1 MKLCKW
7 VVGMVVWVTLFAL
20 PAAGDGETGNG
31 EVFLSCETV
40 ADNEGC
46 TYVDDDGYSMLRF
59 TVESEPVETAAV
71 LPARLLV
78 VNCGTDGFNT
88 EVEVEETCNTP
99 GDDIKKHKN
108 KCPNCGKQYYRNK
121 VPRKCAGKITKTV
134 DKWELIRDGFAKS
147 LCSVYDE
154 QVPHL
159 VGFAGFSD
167 GGRVEVSEYI
177 DYSGMFSSLDG
188 MVSNMNTQSAGS
200 YVELFEGV
208 LDEVSS
214 QDKVQLAYVIFVLAG
229 IPESE
234 QLKCVELAERIR
246 EHCGVYVI
254 SQGDNLD
261 SSLLE
266 SLSDGNYSVLGSDYE
281 GYDRL
286 MSGASKVWSEAVN
299 RETTLLLPAGYDA
312 VLTIDIAGAML
323 DIKIDD
329 SRTDDRQNISLEQH
343 PDKTVISWDIGEL
356 DTTQSICV
364 MIRPREQT
372 GEGDSGD
379 GEVSGGGE
387 VGEADEALS
396 VNLSAELDYVS
407 NDSVSESLSLSDL
420 ALTYYTVSFEIDGK
434 HAEPCVYRYI
444 LPENAKLPTAPEV
457 AVNAGYRHNGWF
469 PEYVPGRVTR
479 SIVYTP
485 KFDELTA
492 DIAFEAGVGGSV
504 SIDGSESDCHEYDG
518 VKAVTGVLDLTARAE
533 ESDDDY
539 VFVGWYIG
547 DRLISTE
554 PELAVTPADD
564 NGSAVWT
571 DRTYTAVFV
580 QRYQLV
586 SKVEL
591 KISSGSAEKE
601 YDGEPLVCDELFAT
615 AEVTYK
621 DGTKANLPL
630 DIVRTGEN
638 EYRLSDRMGWFVYE
652 VHVTGQ
658 RTDEGSSENS
668 ISVLRLESKVEVAVL
683 TNPGRLVVTDPN
695 FLVPVGSLTIV
706 NNVIAP
712 DGFDKT
718 EFTYEVYSFDTDV
731 LIETITLGAG
741 ESVSIPI
748 VGGSYRVAPVDT
760 DVDGF
765 VCKVVYGELD
775 SDGNNDSD
783 GESPIYSD
791 GSVNVAPIGAT
802 ELRVTLIYSPE
813 RVCHYA
819 YINGYEDGTIRP
831 LKPLTRAETAA
842 IFYRLMGT
850 GYEETYASG
859 TYASGASSYGAD
871 SNGDTVDS
879 FIKASPYT
887 DVGVDAWYYDELLAL
902 TEAGVFN
909 GYPDGSFKPEQ
920 TISRGE
926 FIKAAARFFA
936 EVDPSGSRYSHNGAW
951 PDRDVG
957 EERLLYLFGNGIDG
971 AGVADADDT
980 SSTNGTNV
988 TSGTNDTNGT
998 NGTSVADYTG
1008 DMSSAGQALPISRAE
1023 AVFIINYALGRDDY
1037 EVEYPSDMPVFSDNS
1052 DPSEVYFAAIQE
1064 AAVTH
1069 ICIAGDDEVWTG
1081 LLDDYSVIYNNDN

>member
-7 VVGMVVWVTLFAL
+7 VVGMILAVTLFAL

-31 EVFLSCETV
+31 EVFLSWESV

-59 TVESEPVETAAV
+59 TVESEPVETSAV

-78 VNCGTDGFNT
+78 VNCGTAGFDT
-88 EVEVEETCNTP
+88 EVEVEEECNTTRAE
-99 GDDIKKHKN
+99 IKKSGYV
-108 KCPNCGKQYYRNK
+108 CPVCQKRYTASNCPANCTGTY
-121 VPRKCAGKITKTV
+121 TV
-134 DKWELIRDGFAKS
+134 RTESWELARGSFAERLYS
-147 LCSVYDE
+147 IYDNT
-154 QVPHL
+154 VPHL

-167 GGRVEVSEYI
+167 GGRVEVSEYA

-329 SRTDDRQNISLEQH
+329 SRTDDKQNISLEPY
-343 PDKTVISWDIGEL
+343 PDKAVISCNIGEL
-356 DTTQSICV
+356 DKSQSIYV
-364 MIRPREQT
+364 MVRPREQT
-372 GEGDSGD
+372 GEGDNGD

-387 VGEADEALS
+387 VGEADEVLS
-396 VNLSAELDYVS
+396 VKLSAKLKYD
-407 NDSVSESLSLSDL
+407 NINSESESSSLDDL
-420 ALTYYTVSFEIDGK
+420 AFNYYAVSFEIDDR

-444 LPENAKLPTAPEV
+444 LPEDAKLPNTPEV
-457 AVNAGYRHNGWF
+457 AVNAGYRLNGWF
-469 PEYVPGRVTR
+469 PEYAPGKVTR

-492 DIAFEAGVGGSV
+492 DIAFEAGAGGSV
-504 SIDGSESDCHEYDG
+504 SIDGSKYDCHEYTD
-518 VKAVTGVLDLTARAE
+518 VEAVTGELDLTVKA
-533 ESDDDY
+533 ESDDDDY
-539 VFVGWYIG
+539 LFAGWYIG

-564 NGSAVWT
+564 GGSAVWT
-571 DRTYTAVFV
+571 DRVYTAVFV
-580 QRYQLV
+580 QSYQLV
-586 SKVEL
+586 SRVEL

-601 YDGEPLVCDELFAT
+601 YDGEPLVCDELFAA

-621 DGTKANLPL
+621 DGTKADLPL

-638 EYRLSDRMGWFVYE
+638 EYRLSDRRGWFVYE

-668 ISVLRLESKVEVAVL
+668 ISAARRESKVEVRV
-683 TNPGRLVVTDPN
+683 TTEPGRLVVTEP
-695 FLVPVGSLTIV
+695 FFVVTVGSLTIV

-718 EFTYEVYSFDTDV
+718 EFTYEIYSSDTGA
-731 LIETITLGAG
+731 LIKTITLGAG

-748 VGGSYRVAPVDT
+748 IGGSYRVAPVDT

-765 VCKVVYGELD
+765 VCEVVYGELD

-813 RVCHYA
+813 RVYHYA

-850 GYEETYASG
+850 GYEETEASGTYASG
-859 TYASGASSYGAD
+859 TDTSGTDASGASSYGAD

-879 FIKASPYT
+879 FIKTSPYT
-887 DVGVDAWYYDELLAL
+887 DVRVDAWYYDELLAL

-920 TISRGE
+920 IISRGE

-936 EVDPSGSRYSHNGAW
+936 EVDPNGSMYSHDVAW
-951 PDRDVG
+951 SSRDVS
-957 EERLLYLFGNGIDG
+957 EECLLYLFGDGIDG
-971 AGVADADDT
+971 AGAADAYVRDT
-980 SSTNGTNV
+980 
-988 TSGTNDTNGT
+988 
-998 NGTSVADYTG
+998 A
-1008 DMSSAGQALPISRAE
+1008 DMSSAGQAIPISRAE

-1069 ICIAGDDEVWTG
+1069 ECIVGADSGYAAISAPDCGE
-1081 LLDDYSVIYNNDN
+1081 

>member
-1 MKLCKW
+1 M
-7 VVGMVVWVTLFAL
+7 
-20 PAAGDGETGNG
+20 
-31 EVFLSCETV
+31 
-40 ADNEGC
+40 
-46 TYVDDDGYSMLRF
+46 
-59 TVESEPVETAAV
+59 
-71 LPARLLV
+71 
-78 VNCGTDGFNT
+78 
-88 EVEVEETCNTP
+88 
-99 GDDIKKHKN
+99 
-108 KCPNCGKQYYRNK
+108 
-121 VPRKCAGKITKTV
+121 
-134 DKWELIRDGFAKS
+134 IRDGFAKS

-167 GGRVEVSEYI
+167 GGRVEVSEYAY
-177 DYSGMFSSLDG
+177 YSESLSSLNDMIG
-188 MVSNMNTQSAGS
+188 SMNADNAGS
-200 YVELFEGV
+200 YVELFETA
-208 LDEVSS
+208 LDSVSNLTDD
-214 QDKVQLAYVIFVLAG
+214 QPAYVIFVLAG
-229 IPESE
+229 IPETE
-234 QLKCVELAERIR
+234 RQECIELAERIR

-254 SQGDNLD
+254 SLGNDLD

-266 SLSDGNYSVLGSDYE
+266 SLSGGYYKTFDSDYE
-281 GYDRL
+281 SYDL
-286 MSGASKVWSEAVN
+286 LLSDASDVWCDSVN
-299 RETTLLLPAGYDA
+299 RETTQLLPAGYDA
-312 VLTIDIAGAML
+312 VLTVDIAGDML
-323 DIKIDD
+323 DVKIADSNAAD
-329 SRTDDRQNISLEQH
+329 SNATYSRTYDKQNISLEQH
-343 PDKTVISWDIGEL
+343 PDKAVISWEIGEL

-364 MIRPREQT
+364 MVRPREQT

-485 KFDELTA
+485 EFDELTA

-518 VKAVTGVLDLTARAE
+518 VEAVTGVFDLTARAE
-533 ESDDDY
+533 ESDDY
-539 VFVGWYIG
+539 IFVGWYLG
-547 DRLISTE
+547 GQLISTE

-564 NGSAVWT
+564 DGSAVWT

-591 KISSGSAEKE
+591 RISSGSAEKE
-601 YDGEPLVCDELFAT
+601 YDGEPLVCDELFAA

-638 EYRLSDRMGWFVYE
+638 EYRLSDRRGWFVYE

-668 ISVLRLESKVEVAVL
+668 ISAARRESKVEVRV
-683 TNPGRLVVTDPN
+683 TTEPGRLVVTDPH

-718 EFTYEVYSFDTDV
+718 EFTYEVYSSDTGA
-731 LIETITLGAG
+731 LIETITLGTG

-748 VGGSYRVAPVDT
+748 IGGSYRVAPVDT

-783 GESPIYSD
+783 HIYSD
-791 GSVNVAPIGAT
+791 GSIDVAPIGAT

-813 RVCHYA
+813 RVYHYA

-831 LKPLTRAETAA
+831 LKPLTRAEAAA

-850 GYEETYASG
+850 GYEETEASGTYASGTDTSG
-859 TYASGASSYGAD
+859 TYASGASSSGAD

-879 FIKASPYT
+879 FVKTSPYT
-887 DVGVDAWYYDELLAL
+887 DVTVEAWYYDELLAL

>member
-159 VGFAGFSD
+159 VGFAGFGDS
-167 GGRVEVSEYI
+167 GSVEVSEYTN
-177 DYSGMFSSLDG
+177 YSKPLSSLNDMIG
-188 MVSNMNTQSAGS
+188 SMNADNAGS
-200 YVELFEGV
+200 YVELFETA
-208 LDEVSS
+208 LDSVSNLTDD
-214 QDKVQLAYVIFVLAG
+214 QPAYVIFVLAG
-229 IPESE
+229 IPETE
-234 QLKCVELAERIR
+234 RQECIELAERIR

-254 SQGDNLD
+254 SLGNDLD

-266 SLSDGNYSVLGSDYE
+266 SLSGENYSVLGSDYE
-281 GYDRL
+281 RY
-286 MSGASKVWSEAVN
+286 ASLLSDASDVWCDSVN

-312 VLTIDIAGAML
+312 VLTVDIAGDML

-329 SRTDDRQNISLEQH
+329 SRTDDRLNISLEQH
-343 PDKTVISWDIGEL
+343 PDKAVISCNIGEL
-356 DTTQSICV
+356 DKSQSIYV
-364 MIRPREQT
+364 MVRPREQT

-387 VGEADEALS
+387 VGEADEAVS

-407 NDSVSESLSLSDL
+407 NDSVSKSLSLSDL
-420 ALTYYTVSFEIDGK
+420 AFNYYAVSFEIDDR
-434 HAEPCVYRYI
+434 HAEAHTYRYI

-457 AVNAGYRHNGWF
+457 AVYAGYRHNGWY
-469 PEYVPGRVTR
+469 PEYAPGKVTR

-518 VKAVTGVLDLTARAE
+518 VKAVTGVFDLTARAE
-533 ESDDDY
+533 SDDDDY
-539 VFVGWYIG
+539 IFVGWYIG
-547 DRLISTE
+547 DKLISTE

-564 NGSAVWT
+564 GGSAVWT
-571 DRTYTAVFV
+571 DRVYTAVFV
-580 QRYQLV
+580 QSYQLV
-586 SKVEL
+586 SRVEL

-601 YDGEPLVCDELFAT
+601 YDGEPLVCDELFAA

-621 DGTKANLPL
+621 DGTKADLPL

-652 VHVTGQ
+652 AHVTGQ

-668 ISVLRLESKVEVAVL
+668 ISAVLLESKVEVRV
-683 TNPGRLVVTDPN
+683 TTEPGRLVVTDPH

-718 EFTYEVYSFDTDV
+718 EFTYEIYSSDTGV
-731 LIETITLGAG
+731 LIETVTLGAG

-748 VGGSYRVAPVDT
+748 IGGSYRVAPVDT

-765 VCKVVYGELD
+765 VCEVVYGELD
-775 SDGNNDSD
+775 TDGNNGSD
-783 GESPIYSD
+783 HIYSD

-813 RVCHYA
+813 QVCHYA

-842 IFYRLMGT
+842 IFYRLMGND
-850 GYEETYASG
+850 AAG
-859 TYASGASSYGAD
+859 TSSSASSDGTSAD
-871 SNGDTVDS
+871 STSSSTSSFDTSSDAAVADS
-879 FIKASPYT
+879 FIKDSPYT
-887 DVGVDAWYYDELLAL
+887 DVTVEAWYYDELLAL

-936 EVDPSGSRYSHNGAW
+936 EADPSGSRYSHNGAW
-951 PDRDVG
+951 SGRDVS
-957 EERLLYLFGNGIDG
+957 EECLLYMFGDGIDG

-980 SSTNGTNV
+980 NS
-988 TSGTNDTNGT
+988 T

-1023 AVFIINYALGRDDY
+1023 AIFIINYALGRDNY

-1069 ICIAGDDEVWTG
+1069 ECIVGADSGYAAISAPDCGE
-1081 LLDDYSVIYNNDN
+1081 

>member
-7 VVGMVVWVTLFAL
+7 VVGMILAVTLFAL
-20 PAAGDGETGNG
+20 PAAGAG
-31 EVFLSCETV
+31 EVILSFEPV
-40 ADNEGC
+40 ADGDGY
-46 TYVDDDGYSMLRF
+46 TYVDDDGYSILRF
-59 TVESEPVETAAV
+59 TVESEPVETSAV

-88 EVEVEETCNTP
+88 EVEVEEECNTTRAE
-99 GDDIKKHKN
+99 IKKSGYV
-108 KCPNCGKQYYRNK
+108 CPVCQKRYTASNCPANCTGTY
-121 VPRKCAGKITKTV
+121 TV
-134 DKWELIRDGFAKS
+134 RTESWELARGSFAERLYS
-147 LCSVYDE
+147 IYDNT
-154 QVPHL
+154 VPHL

-167 GGRVEVSEYI
+167 GGRVEVSEYA
-177 DYSGMFSSLDG
+177 YYLESLSSLND
-188 MVSNMNTQSAGS
+188 MISNMNTQSAGL
-200 YVELFEGV
+200 YVELFETA
-208 LDEVSS
+208 LDSVSNLTDN
-214 QDKVQLAYVIFVLAG
+214 QPAYVIFVLAG

-234 QLKCVELAERIR
+234 RQECIELAERIR
-246 EHCGVYVI
+246 EYCGVYVI
-254 SQGDNLD
+254 SLGNDPD
-261 SSLLE
+261 SSLLN
-266 SLSDGNYSVLGSDYE
+266 SLSDGNYSVLGSYYE
-281 GYDRL
+281 SYDL
-286 MSGASKVWSEAVN
+286 LLSDASDVWYDSVN
-299 RETTLLLPAGYDA
+299 RETTQLLPAGYDA

-323 DIKIDD
+323 DVKIADSHAAD
-329 SRTDDRQNISLEQH
+329 SNATYSRTDDKQNISLEQH
-343 PDKTVISWDIGEL
+343 PDKAVISWDIGEL

-364 MIRPREQT
+364 MIRPKEQIVD
-372 GEGDSGD
+372 ESGD
-379 GEVSGGGE
+379 NGEAGGNGDVSGY
-387 VGEADEALS
+387 GEAGKPDELT
-396 VNLSAELDYVS
+396 VKLSAKLDYVS
-407 NDSVSESLSLSDL
+407 ADSKSESRSLDDI
-420 ALTYYTVSFEIDGK
+420 AFNYYAVSFEIDDR
-434 HAEPCVYRYI
+434 HAEAHTYRYI

-457 AVNAGYRHNGWF
+457 AAYAGYRHNGWY
-469 PEYVPGRVTR
+469 PEYAPGKVTR

-485 KFDELTA
+485 EFDELTA

-504 SIDGSESDCHEYDG
+504 SIDGSKYDCHEYAD
-518 VKAVTGVLDLTARAE
+518 VEAVTGELDLTVRA
-533 ESDDDY
+533 ESDDVDY
-539 VFVGWYIG
+539 LFVGWYIG

-571 DRTYTAVFV
+571 DRVYTAVFV

-586 SKVEL
+586 SRVEL
-591 KISSGSAEKE
+591 RISSGSAEKE
-601 YDGEPLVCDELFAT
+601 YDGDPLVCDELFAT

-638 EYRLSDRMGWFVYE
+638 EYLLSDRMGWFVYE
-652 VHVTGQ
+652 AHVTGQ
-658 RTDEGSSENS
+658 RTDEGSSENG

-718 EFTYEVYSFDTDV
+718 EFTYEIYSSDTGA
-731 LIETITLGAG
+731 LIETVTLGAG

-748 VGGSYRVAPVDT
+748 IGGNYRVAPVDA

-765 VCKVVYGELD
+765 VCEVVYGKTGSTG
-775 SDGNNDSD
+775 SDN
-783 GESPIYSD
+783 D
-791 GSVNVAPIGAT
+791 GSVNVAPIGTT

-813 RVCHYA
+813 RVYHYA

-842 IFYRLMGT
+842 IFYRLMGND
-850 GYEETYASG
+850 AAG
-859 TYASGASSYGAD
+859 TSSSASSDEISAD
-871 SNGDTVDS
+871 STSSSASSDAAVVDS
-879 FIKASPYT
+879 FVKTSPYT
-887 DVGVDAWYYDELLAL
+887 DVRVDAWYYDELLAL

-936 EVDPSGSRYSHNGAW
+936 EVDPSGSRYAHNGAW
-951 PDRDVG
+951 SGRDVS
-957 EERLLYLFGNGIDG
+957 EECLLYMFGDGIDG

-980 SSTNGTNV
+980 SDTNDM
-988 TSGTNDTNGT
+988 SGT
-998 NGTSVADYTG
+998 DYTA
-1008 DMSSAGQALPISRAE
+1008 DMSSTGQALPISRAE
-1023 AVFIINYALGRDDY
+1023 AVFIINYALGRDSY

-1069 ICIAGDDEVWTG
+1069 ECIAGADSGYAAISAPDCGE
-1081 LLDDYSVIYNNDN
+1081 

>member
-7 VVGMVVWVTLFAL
+7 VVGMILAVALFAL

-31 EVFLSCETV
+31 EVFLSWESV
-40 ADNEGC
+40 ADGDGY
-46 TYVDDDGYSMLRF
+46 TYVDDDGYSLLRF
-59 TVESEPVETAAV
+59 TVESEPVETSAV

-99 GDDIKKHKN
+99 SDDIKKNKN
-108 KCPNCGKQYYRNK
+108 KCPNCGQKYNISN
-121 VPRKCAGKITKTV
+121 VPPKCSGKITKTV

-147 LCSVYDE
+147 LHSVYDE

-159 VGFAGFSD
+159 VGFAGFGDS
-167 GGRVEVSEYI
+167 GSVEVSEYA
-177 DYSGMFSSLDG
+177 DYSESLSSLNG
-188 MVSNMNTQSAGS
+188 MIGSMDADNAGA
-200 YVELFEGV
+200 YAELFETA
-208 LDEVSS
+208 LDSVSNLTDD
-214 QDKVQLAYVIFVLAG
+214 QPAYVIFVLAG
-229 IPESE
+229 IPETE
-234 QLKCVELAERIR
+234 RQECIELAERIR

-254 SQGDNLD
+254 SLGNDLD
-261 SSLLE
+261 SSLPD
-266 SLSDGNYSVLGSDYE
+266 SLSDGNHITLGSDYE
-281 GYDRL
+281 GYDSL
-286 MSGASKVWSEAVN
+286 LSYASDVWCDSVN
-299 RETTLLLPAGYDA
+299 RETTQLLPAGYDA
-312 VLTIDIAGAML
+312 VLTVDIAGDML
-323 DIKIDD
+323 DVKAAD
-329 SRTDDRQNISLEQH
+329 SNAADSKTDDVNAADSNVADSKTYDKQNISLEQH
-343 PDKTVISWDIGEL
+343 PDKAVISWEIGEL

-364 MIRPREQT
+364 MIRPREQI
-372 GEGDSGD
+372 GDESSSD
-379 GEVSGGGE
+379 GEVGKPAE
-387 VGEADEALS
+387 LS
-396 VNLSAELDYVS
+396 VKLSAELVYVS

-420 ALTYYTVSFEIDGK
+420 ALTYYTVSFEIDDR
-434 HAEPCVYRYI
+434 HAEAHTYRYI

-457 AVNAGYRHNGWF
+457 AVNAGYRHNGWY

-485 KFDELTA
+485 EFDELTA

-518 VKAVTGVLDLTARAE
+518 VKAVTGELDLTVKA
-533 ESDDDY
+533 ESDDDDY
-539 VFVGWYIG
+539 IFVGWYLG
-547 DRLISTE
+547 GQLISTE

-586 SKVEL
+586 SRVEL

-601 YDGEPLVCDELFAT
+601 YDGEPLVCDELFAA

-621 DGTKANLPL
+621 DGTKADLPL

-638 EYRLSDRMGWFVYE
+638 EYLLSDRRGWFVYE
-652 VHVTGQ
+652 VYVTGQ

-668 ISVLRLESKVEVAVL
+668 ISVLPLEPKVEVAVL
-683 TNPGRLVVTDPN
+683 TNPGRLVVTEP
-695 FLVPVGSLTIV
+695 FFMVTVGSLTIV

-712 DGFDKT
+712 DSFDKT
-718 EFTYEVYSFDTDV
+718 EYTYEVRSAETDV

-748 VGGSYRVAPVDT
+748 IGGSYRVAPVDT

-813 RVCHYA
+813 RVYHYA

-842 IFYRLMGT
+842 IFYRLMGND
-850 GYEETYASG
+850 EAG
-859 TYASGASSYGAD
+859 TSSSASSDETSAD
-871 SNGDTVDS
+871 STSSSASSDAAVVDS
-879 FIKASPYT
+879 FIKDSPYT
-887 DVGVDAWYYDELLAL
+887 DVTVEAWYYDELLAL
-902 TEAGVFN
+902 TEDGVFN

-936 EVDPSGSRYSHNGAW
+936 EVDPSGSRYAQGGAW
-951 PDRDVG
+951 SGRDVS
-957 EERLLYLFGNGIDG
+957 EECLLYMFGDGIDG

-980 SSTNGTNV
+980 SSTNGT
-988 TSGTNDTNGT
+988 SDT
-998 NGTSVADYTG
+998 DYTA

-1023 AVFIINYALGRDDY
+1023 AIFIINYALGRDDY

-1069 ICIAGDDEVWTG
+1069 ECIVGGE
-1081 LLDDYSVIYNNDN
+1081 

>member
-7 VVGMVVWVTLFAL
+7 VVGMVVWVALFAL

-40 ADNEGC
+40 ADNEGY
-46 TYVDDDGYSMLRF
+46 TYVDDDGYSLVEF
-59 TVESEPVETAAV
+59 TVESEPVETSAV

-78 VNCGTDGFNT
+78 VNCGTAGFDT
-88 EVEVEETCNTP
+88 EVEVEEECNTTRAE
-99 GDDIKKHKN
+99 IKKSGYV
-108 KCPNCGKQYYRNK
+108 CPVCQKRYTASNCPANCTGTY
-121 VPRKCAGKITKTV
+121 TV
-134 DKWELIRDGFAKS
+134 RTESWELARGSFAERLYS
-147 LCSVYDE
+147 IYDNT
-154 QVPHL
+154 VPHL

-177 DYSGMFSSLDG
+177 DYSGMFSSLDD

-214 QDKVQLAYVIFVLAG
+214 QDNVQPEYVIFVLAG
-229 IPESE
+229 IPETE
-234 QLKCVELAERIR
+234 RQKCIELAERIQ

-254 SQGDNLD
+254 SLGNDLD

-266 SLSDGNYSVLGSDYE
+266 SLSGENYSVLGSDYE

-286 MSGASKVWSEAVN
+286 MSDASKVWSEAVN
-299 RETTLLLPAGYDA
+299 RETTQLLPAGYDA

-323 DIKIDD
+323 DVKIDD
-329 SRTDDRQNISLEQH
+329 SRTDDRLNISLEQH
-343 PDKTVISWDIGEL
+343 PDKAVISWEIGEL

-364 MIRPREQT
+364 MIRPKEQI
-372 GEGDSGD
+372 GDESSSD
-379 GEVSGGGE
+379 GEAGKPAE
-387 VGEADEALS
+387 LS
-396 VNLSAELDYVS
+396 VKLSAKLKYDNINSE
-407 NDSVSESLSLSDL
+407 SESLSLSDL

-457 AVNAGYRHNGWF
+457 AVYAGYRHNGWH
-469 PEYVPGRVTR
+469 PEYTPGSVTR

-485 KFDELTA
+485 EFDELTA
-492 DIAFEAGVGGSV
+492 DIIFEAGVGGSV
-504 SIDGSESDCHEYDG
+504 SIDGSESDHHEYDD
-518 VKAVTGVLDLTARAE
+518 VKAVTGELDLTVKA
-533 ESDDDY
+533 ESDDDDY
-539 VFVGWYIG
+539 LFAGWYIG
-547 DRLISTE
+547 DKLISTE

-571 DRTYTAVFV
+571 DRVYTAVFV

-586 SKVEL
+586 SRVEL

-601 YDGEPLVCDELFAT
+601 YDGEPLVCDELFAA

-621 DGTKANLPL
+621 DGTKADLPL

-638 EYRLSDRMGWFVYE
+638 EYRLSDQRGWFVYE

-668 ISVLRLESKVEVAVL
+668 ISVLPLESRGEVAVL
-683 TNPGRLVVTDPN
+683 TNPGRLVVTDP
-695 FLVPVGSLTIV
+695 FFVVTVGSLTIV

-712 DGFDKT
+712 DSFDKT
-718 EFTYEVYSFDTDV
+718 EYTYEVRSADTDV

-748 VGGSYRVAPVDT
+748 IGGSYRVAPVDT

-765 VCKVVYGELD
+765 VCEVVYGELD

-783 GESPIYSD
+783 HIYSD
-791 GSVNVAPIGAT
+791 GSVNVAPIGTT
-802 ELRVTLIYSPE
+802 ELAVTLIYSPE
-813 RVCHYA
+813 RVYHYA

-842 IFYRLMGT
+842 IFYRLMGND
-850 GYEETYASG
+850 AAG
-859 TYASGASSYGAD
+859 TSSSASSDETSAD
-871 SNGDTVDS
+871 STSSSASSDAAVADS
-879 FIKASPYT
+879 FIKDSPYT
-887 DVGVDAWYYDELLAL
+887 DVRVDAWYYDELLAL

-936 EVDPSGSRYSHNGAW
+936 EADPSGSRYSHNGAW
-951 PDRDVG
+951 SDRDVS
-957 EERLLYLFGNGIDG
+957 EERLLYMFGNGIDG

-980 SSTNGTNV
+980 SSTNGT
-988 TSGTNDTNGT
+988 SDTNGT
-998 NGTSVADYTG
+998 SGTSGTSIADYTG
-1008 DMSSAGQALPISRAE
+1008 DMSSIGQALPISRAE
-1023 AVFIINYALGRDDY
+1023 AVFIINYALGRDSC

-1052 DPSEVYFAAIQE
+1052 DPNEVYFAAIQE

-1069 ICIAGDDEVWTG
+1069 ECIVGADSGYAAISAPDCGE
-1081 LLDDYSVIYNNDN
+1081 

>member
-7 VVGMVVWVTLFAL
+7 VVGMILAVTLFAL
-20 PAAGDGETGNG
+20 PAAGDGG
-31 EVFLSCETV
+31 VILSCETV
-40 ADNEGC
+40 ADGEGY
-46 TYVDDDGYSMLRF
+46 TYVDDDGYSLVEF
-59 TVESEPVETAAV
+59 TVESEPVETSAV

-78 VNCGTDGFNT
+78 VNCGTAGFDT
-88 EVEVEETCNTP
+88 EVEVEEECNTTRAE
-99 GDDIKKHKN
+99 IKKSGYV
-108 KCPNCGKQYYRNK
+108 CPVCQKKYTASNCPANCTGTY
-121 VPRKCAGKITKTV
+121 TV
-134 DKWELIRDGFAKS
+134 RTESWELARGSFAERLYS
-147 LCSVYDE
+147 IYDNT
-154 QVPHL
+154 VPHL

-286 MSGASKVWSEAVN
+286 MSDASKVWSEAVN

-323 DIKIDD
+323 DVKIDD
-329 SRTDDRQNISLEQH
+329 SRTDDKQNISLEPY
-343 PDKTVISWDIGEL
+343 PDKAVISCNIGEL
-356 DTTQSICV
+356 DKSQSIYV
-364 MIRPREQT
+364 MVRPREQT
-372 GEGDSGD
+372 GEGDNGD

-387 VGEADEALS
+387 VGEADEVLS
-396 VNLSAELDYVS
+396 VKLSAKLKYD
-407 NDSVSESLSLSDL
+407 NINSESESSSLDDL
-420 ALTYYTVSFEIDGK
+420 AFNYYAVSFEIDDR

-444 LPENAKLPTAPEV
+444 LPEDAKLPNTPEV
-457 AVNAGYRHNGWF
+457 AVNAGYRLNGWF
-469 PEYVPGRVTR
+469 PEYAPGKVTR

-485 KFDELTA
+485 EFDELTA
-492 DIAFEAGVGGSV
+492 DIIFEAGVGGSV
-504 SIDGSESDCHEYDG
+504 SIDRSESDRHEYAG
-518 VKAVTGVLDLTARAE
+518 VKAVTGELDLTVKA
-533 ESDDDY
+533 ESDDDDY
-539 VFVGWYIG
+539 IFVGWYIG

-571 DRTYTAVFV
+571 DRVYTAVFV

-601 YDGEPLVCDELFAT
+601 YDGEPLVCDELFAA

-621 DGTKANLPL
+621 DGTKADLPL

-652 VHVTGQ
+652 AHVTGQ

-668 ISVLRLESKVEVAVL
+668 ISAVLLESKVEVRV
-683 TNPGRLVVTDPN
+683 TTEPGRLVVTDPH

-718 EFTYEVYSFDTDV
+718 ECAYEIYSSDTGA
-731 LIETITLGAG
+731 LIETVTLGAG

-765 VCKVVYGELD
+765 VCEVVYGELD

-783 GESPIYSD
+783 HIYSD

-831 LKPLTRAETAA
+831 LKPLTRAEAAA
-842 IFYRLMGT
+842 IFYRLMGNDEAGT
-850 GYEETYASG
+850 NSYASSDG
-859 TYASGASSYGAD
+859 TSADSTSSSASSDAA
-871 SNGDTVDS
+871 VADS
-879 FIKASPYT
+879 FIKDSPYT
-887 DVGVDAWYYDELLAL
+887 DVTVEAWYYNELLAL

-936 EVDPSGSRYSHNGAW
+936 EADPSGSRYSHNGAW
-951 PDRDVG
+951 SDRDVG
-957 EERLLYLFGNGIDG
+957 EECLLYMFGDGIDG
-971 AGVADADDT
+971 AGVADVYIRDADDT
-980 SSTNGTNV
+980 SN
-988 TSGTNDTNGT
+988 
-998 NGTSVADYTG
+998 TG

-1023 AVFIINYALGRDDY
+1023 AVFIINYALGRDSCD
-1037 EVEYPSDMPVFSDNS
+1037 VEYPSDMPVFSDNS
-1052 DPSEVYFAAIQE
+1052 DPNEVYFAAIQE
-1064 AAVTH
+1064 AATPH

-1081 LLDDYSVIYNNDN
+1081 LIDDYSVIYNNDN

>member
-7 VVGMVVWVTLFAL
+7 VVGMILAVTLFAL
-20 PAAGDGETGNG
+20 PAAGDGGVILN
-31 EVFLSCETV
+31 FETV
-40 ADNEGC
+40 ADGEGY
-46 TYVDDDGYSMLRF
+46 TYVDDDGYSLVEF
-59 TVESEPVETAAV
+59 TVESEPVETSAV

-78 VNCGTDGFNT
+78 VNCGTAEFDT
-88 EVEVEETCNTP
+88 EIEVEEECNTTRAE
-99 GDDIKKHKN
+99 IKKSGYV
-108 KCPNCGKQYYRNK
+108 CPVCQKRYTASNCPANCTGTY
-121 VPRKCAGKITKTV
+121 TV
-134 DKWELIRDGFAKS
+134 RTESWELARGSFAERLYS
-147 LCSVYDE
+147 IYDNT
-154 QVPHL
+154 VPHL

-167 GGRVEVSEYI
+167 GGRVEVSEYA

-214 QDKVQLAYVIFVLAG
+214 QDKVQPAYVIFVLAG
-229 IPESE
+229 IPESA
-234 QLKCVELAERIR
+234 QLECIELAERIR
-246 EHCGVYVI
+246 EYCGVYVI
-254 SQGDNLD
+254 SLGNDLD
-261 SSLLE
+261 SSLPD

-286 MSGASKVWSEAVN
+286 MSDASKVWSDAVN
-299 RETTLLLPAGYDA
+299 RETTQLLPAGYDA
-312 VLTIDIAGAML
+312 VLTIDIAGDML
-323 DIKIDD
+323 DVKAAD
-329 SRTDDRQNISLEQH
+329 SYSADSETDDKLNISLEPY
-343 PDKTVISWDIGEL
+343 PDKAVISWDIGEL
-356 DTTQSICV
+356 DASQSICV
-364 MIRPREQT
+364 MIRPREQI
-372 GEGDSGD
+372 GDESSSD
-379 GEVSGGGE
+379 GEAGKPAE
-387 VGEADEALS
+387 LS
-396 VNLSAELDYVS
+396 VKLSAKLEYD
-407 NDSVSESLSLSDL
+407 NINSESESSSLSDL
-420 ALTYYTVSFEIDGK
+420 ALTYYTVLFEIDGK

-457 AVNAGYRHNGWF
+457 AAYAGYRHSGWY
-469 PEYVPGRVTR
+469 PKYAPGRVTR

-485 KFDELTA
+485 EFDELTA
-492 DIAFEAGVGGSV
+492 DIIFEAGVGGSV
-504 SIDGSESDCHEYDG
+504 SIDGSESDRHEYAD
-518 VKAVTGVLDLTARAE
+518 VEAVTGELDLTVKA
-533 ESDDDY
+533 ESDDDDY
-539 VFVGWYIG
+539 LFAGWYIG

-580 QRYQLV
+580 QRHELV
-586 SKVEL
+586 GRVEL

-601 YDGEPLVCDELFAT
+601 YDGEPLVCGELAAT

-638 EYRLSDRMGWFVYE
+638 EYLLSDRMGWFVYE
-652 VHVTGQ
+652 AHVTGQ

-668 ISVLRLESKVEVAVL
+668 ISAARRESKVEVRV
-683 TNPGRLVVTDPN
+683 TTEPGRLVVTEP
-695 FLVPVGSLTIV
+695 FFVVTVGSLTIV

-718 EFTYEVYSFDTDV
+718 EFTYEIYSSDTGA

-748 VGGSYRVAPVDT
+748 IGGSYRVAPVDT

-813 RVCHYA
+813 RVYHYA

-842 IFYRLMGT
+842 IFYRLMGND
-850 GYEETYASG
+850 EAG
-859 TYASGASSYGAD
+859 TSSSASSDETSAD
-871 SNGDTVDS
+871 STSSSASSDAAVVDS
-879 FIKASPYT
+879 FIKDSPYT
-887 DVGVDAWYYDELLAL
+887 DVTVEAWYYDELLAL
-902 TEAGVFN
+902 TEDGVFN

-936 EVDPSGSRYSHNGAW
+936 EVDPSGSRYAQGGAW
-951 PDRDVG
+951 SGRDVS
-957 EERLLYLFGNGIDG
+957 EECLLYMFGDGIDG

-980 SSTNGTNV
+980 SDTNGTSDKNG
-988 TSGTNDTNGT
+988 TNDTNDTNGT
-998 NGTSVADYTG
+998 SGTNGTDYTG
-1008 DMSSAGQALPISRAE
+1008 DMSSTGQALPISRAE

-1069 ICIAGDDEVWTG
+1069 ECIVGADSGYAAISAPDCGE
-1081 LLDDYSVIYNNDN
+1081 

>member
-167 GGRVEVSEYI
+167 GGRVEVSEYAY
-177 DYSGMFSSLDG
+177 YSESLSSLNDMIG
-188 MVSNMNTQSAGS
+188 SMNADNAGS
-200 YVELFEGV
+200 YVELFETA
-208 LDEVSS
+208 LDSVSNLTDD
-214 QDKVQLAYVIFVLAG
+214 QPAYVIFVLAG
-229 IPESE
+229 IPETE
-234 QLKCVELAERIR
+234 RQECIELAERIR

-254 SQGDNLD
+254 SLGNDLD

-266 SLSDGNYSVLGSDYE
+266 SLSGGYYKTFDSDYE
-281 GYDRL
+281 SYDL
-286 MSGASKVWSEAVN
+286 LLSDASDVWCDSVN
-299 RETTLLLPAGYDA
+299 RETTQLLPAGYDA
-312 VLTIDIAGAML
+312 VLTVDIAGDML
-323 DIKIDD
+323 DVKIADSNAAD
-329 SRTDDRQNISLEQH
+329 SNATYSRTYDKQNISLEQH
-343 PDKTVISWDIGEL
+343 PDKAVISWEIGEL

-364 MIRPREQT
+364 MVRPREQT

-457 AVNAGYRHNGWF
+457 AVNAGYRHNGWY
-469 PEYVPGRVTR
+469 PEYAPGKVTR

-518 VKAVTGVLDLTARAE
+518 VKAVTGVFDLTARAE
-533 ESDDDY
+533 SDDDDY
-539 VFVGWYIG
+539 IFVGWYIG
-547 DRLISTE
+547 DKLISTE

-564 NGSAVWT
+564 GGSAVWT
-571 DRTYTAVFV
+571 DRVYTAVFV
-580 QRYQLV
+580 QSYQLV
-586 SKVEL
+586 SRVEL

-601 YDGEPLVCDELFAT
+601 YDGEPLVCDELFAA

-621 DGTKANLPL
+621 DGTKADLPL

-638 EYRLSDRMGWFVYE
+638 EYRLSDRRGWFVYE

-668 ISVLRLESKVEVAVL
+668 ISAVLLESKVEVRV
-683 TNPGRLVVTDPN
+683 TTEPGRLVVTDPH

-718 EFTYEVYSFDTDV
+718 EFTYEIYSSDTGV
-731 LIETITLGAG
+731 LIETVTLGAG

-748 VGGSYRVAPVDT
+748 IGGSYRVAPVDT

-765 VCKVVYGELD
+765 VCEVVYGELD
-775 SDGNNDSD
+775 TDGNNGSD
-783 GESPIYSD
+783 HIYSD

-813 RVCHYA
+813 QVCHYA

-842 IFYRLMGT
+842 IFYRLMGND
-850 GYEETYASG
+850 AAG
-859 TYASGASSYGAD
+859 TSSSASSDGTSAD
-871 SNGDTVDS
+871 STSSSTSSFDTSSDAAVADS
-879 FIKASPYT
+879 FIKDSPYT
-887 DVGVDAWYYDELLAL
+887 DVTVEAWYYDELLAL

-936 EVDPSGSRYSHNGAW
+936 EADPSGSRYSHNGAW
-951 PDRDVG
+951 SGRDVS
-957 EERLLYLFGNGIDG
+957 EECLLYMFGDGIDG

-980 SSTNGTNV
+980 NS
-988 TSGTNDTNGT
+988 T

-1023 AVFIINYALGRDDY
+1023 AIFIINYALGRDNY

-1069 ICIAGDDEVWTG
+1069 ECIVGADSGYAAISAPDCGE
-1081 LLDDYSVIYNNDN
+1081 